1 MNMLSN
7 YHFIFITIRTND
19 IVEDHLLCYEA
30 MHICK
35 GDYMTFLKES
45 VTV

>member
-7 YHFIFITIRTND
+7 YHFIIITVRTND
-19 IVEDHLLCYEA
+19 TVEDHLLCYEA

-35 GDYMTFLKES
+35 GDCMTFLKES